1 MKKTAVQETEADIA
15 NDLRELVRDAEK
27 LLAQSSDAA
36 DEKFTELRARM
47 RDALDSSHDQLE
59 RAREYASDQAKRADE
74 YVRTHPYHTVGIAAA
89 VGLVIG
95 ALVTRRP

>member
-1 MKKTAVQETEADIA
+1 MKKTAVQETEADIS

-74 YVRTHPYHTVGIAAA
+74 YVRTHPYHTLGIAAA
-89 VGLVIG
+89 IGLVIG
-95 ALVTRRP
+95 ALATRRS